1 MFFPTA
7 PNPDA
12 AGMNWSVVIYGF
24 VVVLFTIYY
33 FLRGRA
39 QYDGPVE
46 YVRKD
51 V

>member
-1 MFFPTA
+1 MFFLTA
-7 PNPDA
+7 PNPGA

-24 VVVLFTIYY
+24 VIVLFTIFY
-33 FLRGRA
+33 LIRGNK

-51 V
+51 L